1 VLDGMAEPTTPS
13 VPSIKLSDGTTI
25 PQVGYG
31 VWQVPAAEAEAAVGE
46 ALRLGY
52 RHIDTAAAYG
62 NEEGVGAAVRSSGLD
77 REEIVVVTKVRN
89 GEQGYD
95 NTIQACEDSIDRL
108 GVGAIDVYLIHWA
121 APVFG
126 TYVDTWKALVAL
138 RDAGKVRSIGVS
150 NFNPPHLEAIIEAT
164 GVVPVMNQVEL
175 HPYLQQPAL
184 RAEHDR
190 LGIVTE
196 AWSPLGQGRG
206 LLDEPVLAEVGARV
220 GASPAQVALAWQ
232 LALGHVV
239 IPKSVTPSRIAENL
253 AAVDIAL
260 SDDDLAT
267 ITALDRAARY
277 GADPDTVTFTQM
289 G

>member
-1 VLDGMAEPTTPS
+1 
-13 VPSIKLSDGTTI
+13 
-25 PQVGYG
+25 
-31 VWQVPAAEAEAAVGE
+31 
-46 ALRLGY
+46 
-52 RHIDTAAAYG
+52 
-62 NEEGVGAAVRSSGLD
+62 
-77 REEIVVVTKVRN
+77 VTKVRN

-95 NTIQACEDSIDRL
+95 TTIRACEDSIDRL
-108 GVGAIDVYLIHWA
+108 GIGAIDVYLIHWA
-121 APVFG
+121 APHFG
-126 TYVDTWKALVAL
+126 TYVETWKALVAL

-164 GVVPVMNQVEL
+164 GETPVMNQVEL
-175 HPYLQQPAL
+175 HPYLQQPGL
-184 RAEHDR
+184 RAVHDR
-190 LGIVTE
+190 LGITTE

-206 LLDEPVLAEVGARV
+206 LLDEPVLAEVGSRV
-220 GASPAQVALAWQ
+220 GATPAQVALAWQ

-253 AAVDIAL
+253 ASVDVSL
-260 SDDDLAT
+260 SDDDLAA

>member
-1 VLDGMAEPTTPS
+1 MPDSLS
-13 VPSIKLSDGTTI
+13 IPSITLSDGALL

-31 VWQVPAAEAEAAVGE
+31 VWQVPPDEAEAAVGE
-46 ALRLGY
+46 ALRAGY

-62 NEEGVGAAVRSSGLD
+62 NEQGVGAAVRGSGID
-77 REEIVVVTKVRN
+77 RAEITVVTKLRN
-89 GEQGYD
+89 GEQSYD
-95 NTIQACEDSIDRL
+95 QAIRACEDSIERL
-108 GVGAIDVYLIHWA
+108 GLGPIDVYLIHWA
-121 APVFG
+121 APTFG
-126 TYVDTWKALVAL
+126 TYVEAWKALVAL

-150 NFNPPHLEAIIEAT
+150 NFNPDHLAAIIDAT

-184 RAEHDR
+184 RAVHDE

-206 LLDEPVLAEVGARV
+206 LLDEPVLAEVGARI

-253 AAVDIAL
+253 ASVSVTLGDE
-260 SDDDLAT
+260 DLAA

-277 GADPDTVTFTQM
+277 GADPETVAFTQM

>member
-1 VLDGMAEPTTPS
+1 MPESLS
-13 VPSIKLSDGTTI
+13 IPSIKLSDGALI

-31 VWQVPAAEAEAAVGE
+31 VWQVPPAEAEVAVAE
-46 ALRLGY
+46 ALRVGY

-62 NEEGVGAAVRSSGLD
+62 NEEGVGAAVRASGVD
-77 REEIVVVTKVRN
+77 RSEITVVTKLRT
-89 GEQGYD
+89 GEQSYD
-95 NTIQACEDSIDRL
+95 QAIQACEDSIERL
-108 GVGAIDVYLIHWA
+108 GLGPIDVYLIHWA

-126 TYVDTWKALVAL
+126 TYVEAWKALVAL

-150 NFNPPHLEAIIEAT
+150 NFNPPHLDTIIEAT
-164 GVVPVMNQVEL
+164 GVAPVMNQVEL

-184 RAEHDR
+184 RAAHEA

-220 GASPAQVALAWQ
+220 GATPAQVALAWQ

-239 IPKSVTPSRIAENL
+239 IPKSVTPSRIGENL
-253 AAVDIAL
+253 AAVDVTLA
-260 SDDDLAT
+260 DEDLAA
-267 ITALDRAARY
+267 ITAVDRAARY
-277 GADPDTVTFTQM
+277 GADPETVTFTQM